1 MKLKNKT
8 VLVTASTRGIGLA
21 IVKKCAKEG
30 ATVYMAA
37 RNPERAEKLA
47 EELCRE
53 GYAVTAVFHDAMKLP
68 HYIPKRSKPSQKN
81 QSGEVVSCCLLAD
94 RADCSGHSDIKSLHT
109 FYSQFG

>member
-47 EELCRE
+47 EELPGIQVELEKVSFSDESRLYNNLCDAIE
-53 GYAVTAVFHDAMKLP
+53 GKAEQFVTHDQQRRLIRVVEAMFE
-68 HYIPKRSKPSQKN
+68 SAEKN
-81 QSGEVVSCCLLAD
+81 EV
-94 RADCSGHSDIKSLHT
+94 IK
-109 FYSQFG
+109 F